1 MVNKSQMSSSKLSSS
16 KENEE
21 VHTTL
26 GESIMKFIVR
36 AFVVVLALT
45 GAAASTQ
52 ISTASASTSNKVA
65 IARTSMVP
73 VPMCP
78 PDDKNACGW
87 R

>member
-1 MVNKSQMSSSKLSSS
+1 MKL
-16 KENEE
+16 
-21 VHTTL
+21 
-26 GESIMKFIVR
+26 IVR
-36 AFVVVLALT
+36 TFVIVLAIT
-45 GAAASTQ
+45 GAASTQ
-52 ISTASASTSNKVA
+52 INSASTSNKIA